1 MSDAVPNRALDILQ
15 RLWHLLL
22 PSSCLWCSLPVHYH
36 RHQLCQ
42 HCITALP
49 KLPYSLCHYNLLWL
63 PNVAKG
69 LLNPG
74 YDQLLS
80 VGYYQQPVQ
89 HWLQHWKFSA
99 DEVAG
104 NLLQHL
110 LVQTLQ
116 QYAESGCILPQ
127 AILYVPMHPARQR
140 QRGYNQAELLARSA
154 AQSLN
159 IPLLHALRKTRRLPP
174 QVGLT
179 SKQRRRNLRGSFAL
193 TQQTL
198 PEHVALV
205 DDVLTTGATANEIC
219 RLLRR
224 NGVRQI
230 SMWTIAVTLKD

>member
-1 MSDAVPNRALDILQ
+1 
-15 RLWHLLL
+15 
-22 PSSCLWCSLPVHYH
+22 
-36 RHQLCQ
+36 
-42 HCITALP
+42 
-49 KLPYSLCHYNLLWL
+49 
-63 PNVAKG
+63 
-69 LLNPG
+69 
-74 YDQLLS
+74 
-80 VGYYQQPVQ
+80 Q
-89 HWLQHWKFSA
+89 HWLQSWKFSA

-104 NLLQHL
+104 SLLQHL

-116 QYAESGCILPQ
+116 QYAENGYPLPQ

-140 QRGYNQAELLARSA
+140 KRGYNQAELLAQSA

-193 TQQTL
+193 TQQPL

-219 RLLRR
+219 R
-224 NGVRQI
+224 
-230 SMWTIAVTLKD
+230 